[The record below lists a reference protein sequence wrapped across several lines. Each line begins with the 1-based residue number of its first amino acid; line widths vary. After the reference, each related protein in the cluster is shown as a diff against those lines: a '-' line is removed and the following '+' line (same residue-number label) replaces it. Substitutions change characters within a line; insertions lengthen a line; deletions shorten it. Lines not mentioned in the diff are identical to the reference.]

1 MRTFL
6 GERRVEAYRR
16 TDWQSVLQPPRPRV
30 GFHPPAALM
39 RLILPQP
46 GYWAEVGM
54 NAGIWVGL
62 RRRAWT
68 ATPAQ
73 VRTIYSFKTDRGRVI
88 DDF

>member
-1 MRTFL
+1 
-6 GERRVEAYRR
+6 
-16 TDWQSVLQPPRPRV
+16 
-30 GFHPPAALM
+30 M